1 MTARVAVFYARCVV
15 YTVSFVV
22 WIITETS
29 TSKIFKP

>member
-1 MTARVAVFYARCVV
+1 MTGRVAVFYARCVV
-15 YTVSFVV
+15 YAVSFVV